1 VSVNREETLVRVQ
14 SKINHGNAVCWNGSN
29 VDEVRAVAGENF
41 AGLHSDCVLVR
52 HTSTAEGPA
61 WVRPG
66 WWIIRWDGSDDILVS
81 SARAFAGTIEA
92 EPETA
97 RA

>member
-1 VSVNREETLVRVQ
+1 MRVQ
-14 SKINHGNAVCWNGSN
+14 LKVKHGNAVCWNGSN

-41 AGLHSDCVLVR
+41 VGLHSDYVLIR
-52 HTSTAEGPA
+52 NDNPA
-61 WVRPG
+61 DNPVWVRPG
-66 WWIIRWDGSDDILVS
+66 WWVVRWDGAEGARVS
-81 SARAFAGTIEA
+81 SAGAFSESVEA